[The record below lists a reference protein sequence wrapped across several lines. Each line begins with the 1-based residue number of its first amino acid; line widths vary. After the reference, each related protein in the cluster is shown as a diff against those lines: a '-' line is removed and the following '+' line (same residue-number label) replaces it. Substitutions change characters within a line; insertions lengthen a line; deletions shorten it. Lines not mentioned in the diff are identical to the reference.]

1 MKIYGIEKVSLVDF
15 DGHICCT
22 LFTGG
27 CNFRCPYCHNAGLVL
42 GRDLKEISEE
52 DIFSH
57 LSKRR
62 AMIDSVCISGGEP
75 TINPD
80 LPEFIK
86 KIKALG
92 FLVKLDTN
100 GTNPKMLE
108 YLIDNHL
115 VDAVAMDIKSSKEG
129 YFNACGADDQK
140 TQNVA
145 ASVEILMKKCKNYE
159 FRTTLV
165 ENLVTKK
172 DVNLMASWLA
182 DAQKMYLQKF
192 EDKGGNLASGL
203 SAVSRATALEFK
215 KILEKTIPEVH
226 LRGYD

>member
-57 LSKRR
+57 LSRRR

-75 TINPD
+75 TICPD
-80 LPEFIK
+80 LPVFIFF
-86 KIKALG
+86 IKALG

-108 YLIDNHL
+108 ELIDSNL
-115 VDAVAMDIKSSKEG
+115 VDAVAMDIKSSKAG
-129 YFNACGADDQK
+129 YLKACGADDEK
-140 TQNVA
+140 TQNVTK
-145 ASVEILMKKCKNYE
+145 SVEIIMKKCKKYE

-165 ENLVTKK
+165 ANLITENDIKE
-172 DVNLMASWLA
+172 MAKWLSG
-182 DAQKMYLQKF
+182 AQKLYLQKF
-192 EDKGGNLASGL
+192 EDKGGNLTEGL
-203 SAVSRATALEFK
+203 SAVSREDALKFK
-215 KILEKTIPEVH
+215 AILAKTIPEVN
-226 LRGYD
+226 LRGYN